1 MVEGLRARG
10 HRRVQALGDPV
21 ELAAQVSDLARS
33 GDMVVC
39 LGAGSI
45 TNWAQALPDQ
55 LRHIQG
61 AGGGA

>member
-1 MVEGLRARG
+1 MHAAVA
-10 HRRVQALGDPV
+10 ALADPV
-21 ELAAQVSDLARS
+21 ELAAMVVDQCGA